1 MFSSWG
7 LHKTVVT
14 LSVVR
19 LWTLRS
25 KSCFSPNSSS
35 PSNSATRAVLSYR
48 GKHGAARSLCSCELA
63 QTHAWH
69 PTADIC
75 TSSSSVPPSTSS
87 IRTSF
92 FHIDPHSHASDFWEG
107 TNSARKVRSEH
118 RIKPQ
123 SNLSSVPPVCPLSH
137 HSLAQG
143 GSAVGLFV
151 WGLVRVQSVVW
162 RYW

>member
-14 LSVVR
+14 LLIVC

-35 PSNSATRAVLSYR
+35 PSKSTTRAALSYGGR
-48 GKHGAARSLCSCELA
+48 YGAARSACSCELA

-75 TSSSSVPPSTSS
+75 ASQSSMPPSTSS
-87 IRTSF
+87 ARTSF
-92 FHIDPHSHASDFWEG
+92 FHIDPLSHASDFWEG
-107 TNSARKVRSEH
+107 TNSARKARSEH
-118 RIKPQ
+118 RVKPQ
-123 SNLSSVPPVCPLSH
+123 SNLISVPSVYPLSH

-143 GSAVGLFV
+143 GSVVGLFV
-151 WGLVRVQSVVW
+151 WGLVKVQCGLVLVV
-162 RYW
+162 